1 MKFLQYKNRY
11 LLLENF
17 KLNVKTNKKYID
29 IIYSADIV

>member
-17 KLNVKTNKKYID
+17 KLNVKQKVYTV
-29 IIYSADIV
+29 YSADTV